1 VNFVQILLTLLRG
14 AGYTLLITLA
24 CGTTAFVAGLATA
37 VAREL
42 GPRWLAA
49 VLSALVYVFRG
60 VPMLVLLFV
69 VFFGLPGIGLDVP
82 PLLAMML
89 SLGLISGAYLS
100 EVFRGALAA
109 VNPNEVLAAEAMG
122 FTRFETLRLIKI
134 PQMMRFSVPGMVNEL
149 GEIHHLLARLG
160 DRDARESDVG
170 LLADDRA
177 EHALP
182 VVVGDVHRAAARF
195 AVAVEQVVIEALGL
209 AVLLE
214 QVGRRGRS
222 HGDFDHLGRGGPGRL
237 LSATAERN
245 HCKPERE

>member
-24 CGTTAFVAGLATA
+24 CGATAFVAGLAIA

-109 VNPNEVLAAEAMG
+109 VNSNEVLAAEAMG
-122 FTRFETLRLIKI
+122 FTSFETLRLIKI

-149 GEIHHLLARLG
+149 TTVLKYSPFAYTVGIPEITKQAMALVATTMRGIEVYAAIGLIYFAIYKLLLAAVRLV
-160 DRDARESDVG
+160 DRRYSIPG
-170 LLADDRA
+170 
-177 EHALP
+177 
-182 VVVGDVHRAAARF
+182 F
-195 AVAVEQVVIEALGL
+195 AQE
-209 AVLLE
+209 
-214 QVGRRGRS
+214 
-222 HGDFDHLGRGGPGRL
+222 
-237 LSATAERN
+237 
-245 HCKPERE
+245 